1 MFLLKFAILLC
12 LAASAAAADPLAQ
25 MAGTWR
31 GAGWAKQTPQ
41 GPQETV
47 RCQIT
52 NAYDSPSRT
61 LTLSGQCVVPGQR
74 LNISGTLTGSEGS
87 ERLTG
92 RWSNPDGK
100 GRVPVV
106 GLQRD
111 GIVAFN
117 FSALDPSTG
126 RKVAQNVEWRVSAGA
141 LRLRSTDRADPS
153 IMLSDISFS
162 Q

>member
-1 MFLLKFAILLC
+1 MLLLKSAILLC
-12 LAASAAAADPLAQ
+12 LAAGAAAADPLEQ
-25 MAGTWR
+25 MGGTWR

-47 RCQIT
+47 RCKIT
-52 NAYDSPSRT
+52 NAYDVPSRT

-74 LNISGTLTGSEGS
+74 LSISGTLTGSEGS
-87 ERLTG
+87 ERVTG
-92 RWSNPDGK
+92 RWSNPDGI

-117 FSALDPSTG
+117 FSAIDPSTG
-126 RKVAQNVEWRVSAGA
+126 QKVAQNVEWRVAAGA